1 MQKQNTKQWPKI
13 FTCKFLVPGLVSY
26 KDVDAGIAL
35 LKKEAIDGGLSSF
48 PGKPV
53 CIDHYEITPSNYE
66 KYRKGNVVKAYYN
79 PTDGWFYADFI
90 VDDDEAIDCI
100 ENKGYSV
107 SCAYNVLEC
116 GDGGLYQDL
125 PYDGEITKIS
135 FTHLALVTQPRY
147 EESAIL
153 EQMPLMLVNGKIKA
167 HNISNQEEQ
176 KMFKLFQKNKEG
188 EQKEVSAFVLVN
200 GKQVSMED
208 LLTAYNEKGEMDK
221 KELYQAKDDDI
232 VDIAGKKVSIGEMKN
247 AYVKMNEK
255 AADDE
260 KSAKDKVK
268 EEGVEDKK
276 KNEKKD
282 EQEKD
287 AEGEKDKKD
296 KPEGAEEEEA
306 KRSKENSKK
315 DPEGKEF
322 FLQLQEAEN
331 SKDIAQEDQSASG
344 RFGLTRTERAN
355 GWKDRISK
363 NIAAR

>member
-1 MQKQNTKQWPKI
+1 
-13 FTCKFLVPGLVSY
+13 
-26 KDVDAGIAL
+26 
-35 LKKEAIDGGLSSF
+35 
-48 PGKPV
+48 
-53 CIDHYEITPSNYE
+53 
-66 KYRKGNVVKAYYN
+66 
-79 PTDGWFYADFI
+79 
-90 VDDDEAIDCI
+90 
-100 ENKGYSV
+100 
-107 SCAYNVLEC
+107 
-116 GDGGLYQDL
+116 
-125 PYDGEITKIS
+125 
-135 FTHLALVTQPRY
+135 
-147 EESAIL
+147 
-153 EQMPLMLVNGKIKA
+153 
-167 HNISNQEEQ
+167 
-176 KMFKLFQKNKEG
+176 MFKLFQKNKEG
-188 EQKEVSAFVLVN
+188 EQKEVSAFVLIN

-208 LLTAYNEKGEMDK
+208 LLKVYNEKGDMDK

-232 VDIAGKKVSIGEMKN
+232 VDIAGTKVSIGEMKN
-247 AYVKMNEK
+247 AYMKMNEK

-282 EQEKD
+282 EQEKN

-296 KPEGAEEEEA
+296 KPEGAAKEEA

-315 DPEGKEF
+315 DPAGQEF